1 MAVSSTDTYSGPYV
15 ANGVT
20 VAFPFT
26 FKAISVDD
34 VAVLIRPTSGS
45 DHLVDPSAY
54 NVTLASEG
62 GTVTFEAAPASG
74 DVYVVSEPSFLQ
86 SVIFASGQAFLP
98 GVVNEVND
106 RDVVRALYLK
116 REIDRAPKTPLGG
129 GALGLYPVVM
139 PDGSWGFSGGT
150 GADDGLRGDLA
161 SGSGLNLLGDGTDI
175 VLGSATP
182 KEDVPQGNPYAPTF
196 TKLSAKLFGDD
207 EVLDGSRGFT
217 FMAGVDN
224 KGQAGTDNVD
234 DMAAGYFGAEGTAY
248 TSGDANT
255 VRKPIW
261 AINTVTF
268 LHSGS
273 GTYNA
278 RGIETDFVNSLRNIG
293 SGDGAGYTSEVA
305 AVGIEIFHSGPYQ
318 STAGMLV
325 NVGSDGSVPFYRAYA
340 VAPGAASQAA
350 FADYSDAAYSYD
362 SRGSHAYG
370 LHFVGTYSYNVLN
383 GPLRVGDTSNP
394 EAGIQLDV
402 GGSGNAKVRGFLNVV
417 GATNLEGAL
426 GVKLDGTL
434 KAVSVGAADS
444 GGSGYKV
451 LRVAN

>member
-1 MAVSSTDTYSGPYV
+1 MADPIPIRPKDLPSAP
-15 ANGVT
+15 
-20 VAFPFT
+20 
-26 FKAISVDD
+26 SVPAD
-34 VAVLIRPTSGS
+34 VAIMLDNGSVVQKATPAQIADTARPYASKTDAETGTDNAKVMTALRVKQALDSQAIGKAMAAAVGVAGDASNMGTTPGTILS
-45 DHLVDPSAY
+45 D
-54 NVTLASEG
+54 N
-62 GTVTFEAAPASG
+62 GTAKGWFQESEAAI
-74 DVYVVSEPSFLQ
+74 E
-86 SVIFASGQAFLP
+86 
-98 GVVNEVND
+98 D
-106 RDVVRALYLK
+106 RVKA
-116 REIDRAPKTPLGG
+116 A
-129 GALGLYPVVM
+129 
-139 PDGSWGFSGGT
+139 
-150 GADDGLRGDLA
+150 DLA
-161 SGSGLNLLGDGTDI
+161 SDAATSGKGLNAIGNGTDI
-175 VLGSATP
+175 VLGSAVA

-224 KGQAGTDNVD
+224 KGQVGTDNVD
-234 DMAAGYFGAEGTAY
+234 DMVAGYFGAEGAAY

-444 GGSGYKV
+444 GGVGYKV

>member
-1 MAVSSTDTYSGPYV
+1 MPFNGSGLFLRIYNWV
-15 ANGVT
+15 NDAANGINILST
-20 VAFPFT
+20 RMDAETQGIADGLSNCFT
-26 FKAISVDD
+26 RYGQSP
-34 VAVLIRPTSGS
+34 PTADLPMGGKKIIG
-45 DHLVDPSAY
+45 
-54 NVTLASEG
+54 LA
-62 GTVTFEAAPASG
+62 
-74 DVYVVSEPSFLQ
+74 
-86 SVIFASGQAFLP
+86 
-98 GVVNEVND
+98 
-106 RDVVRALYLK
+106 
-116 REIDRAPKTPLGG
+116 
-129 GALGLYPVVM
+129 
-139 PDGSWGFSGGT
+139 DGSSAQDAANFGQLATLTS
-150 GADDGLRGDLA
+150 DLA
-161 SGSGLNLLGDGTDI
+161 SDAATSGKGLNAIGNGTDI
-175 VLGSATP
+175 VLGSAVA

-234 DMAAGYFGAEGTAY
+234 DMVAGYFGAEGTAY

-417 GATNLEGAL
+417 GATNLEGTL